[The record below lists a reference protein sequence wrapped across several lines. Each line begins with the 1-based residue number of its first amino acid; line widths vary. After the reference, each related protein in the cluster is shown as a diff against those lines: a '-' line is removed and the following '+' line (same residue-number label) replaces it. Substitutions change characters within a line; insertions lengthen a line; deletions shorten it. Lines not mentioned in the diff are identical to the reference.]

1 MKFKIGNVLQQ
12 GALVISTATIL
23 DTIMGYSDLSGWKCI
38 LLVICYVGW
47 ALGFELINDY
57 VDTTQQTIDELN
69 HRNKVLT
76 DKFNDFVKLVGDN
89 FR

>member
-23 DTIMGYSDLSGWKCI
+23 DTIMGYSDLSGWRCV
-38 LLVICYVGW
+38 LLVICFVGW
-47 ALGFELINDY
+47 MVGLALIEDY
-57 VDTTQQTIDELN
+57 VDTTQQTIYELN
-69 HRNKVLT
+69 HRNKVLS
-76 DKFNDFVKLVGDN
+76 DEFHRFVELVKDN